1 MPHQQDHRPAQRLTR
16 SQRWLALILPVA
28 GVWLALSV
36 AARNPDGGRDWPSF
50 IAMGTVGTLVWLGV
64 WIGTM
69 KVLANK
75 AQQSRSTEDR
85 LAETGSRAKLIYG
98 ASPSPEPDGAGQGPE
113 TDEAVEDGSTAPE
126 EDG

>member
-98 ASPSPEPDGAGQGPE
+98 AKPMTTYKAATPGADVAPSLEGKI
-113 TDEAVEDGSTAPE
+113 
-126 EDG
+126 